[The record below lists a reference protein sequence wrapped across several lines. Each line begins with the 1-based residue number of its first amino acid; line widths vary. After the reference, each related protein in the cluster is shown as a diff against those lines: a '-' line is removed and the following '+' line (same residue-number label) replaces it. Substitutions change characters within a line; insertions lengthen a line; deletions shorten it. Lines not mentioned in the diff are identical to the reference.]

1 MSKPLAPPNDADQ
14 EAENTLPAVDPKLSL
29 ARKKLAG
36 SSICLNC
43 GTPLMGPYCYFCGQ
57 PDRNFVRFFPALVRD
72 LMEDFLDLDS
82 RFMRTF
88 KPLLFHPGR
97 LTRDFLCGRRYRYTP
112 PLRLYMFLS
121 ISFFLLA
128 ALFST
133 DALTVNGDGGA
144 RSAERGFHI
153 TMGNKDGAP
162 LEVKRAETGAAPP
175 GDVTTPRA
183 EDDRKGE
190 QPFFDTKAFQFN
202 GKPWNRETNPV
213 DLRWLPGWLND
224 RINDEI
230 EHSPEKAEEINRNP
244 DLIID
249 KVFDIL
255 PVSMFVLLPVVALIF
270 KFWYL
275 FSKRYYVEHL
285 ILALHNHAFLFVC
298 LILILLLDAGSELLR
313 AFGHIGAAA
322 AAGWLIALIV
332 AWVPIY
338 LFLSLRTVYRQGW
351 ILTLGKFAVI
361 GVSYMTLLSFLTAAV
376 AIASFV
382 LL

>member
-1 MSKPLAPPNDADQ
+1 MSEDTGRP
-14 EAENTLPAVDPKLSL
+14 EAAEKTGEDPLPATDPKLSL

-36 SSICLNC
+36 SAVCLNC
-43 GTPLMGPYCYFCGQ
+43 GTPLKGPYCYFCGQ

-82 RFMRTF
+82 RFIRTF

-97 LTRDFLCGRRYRYTP
+97 LTRDFLSGRRYRYTP

-121 ISFFLLA
+121 IAFFLLA

-133 DALTVNGDGGA
+133 DALTIDSKGGT
-144 RSAERGFHI
+144 RSPERGFHI
-153 TMGNKDGAP
+153 MLDDKDKAP
-162 LEVKRAETGAAPP
+162 IDVKRAESGEA
-175 GDVTTPRA
+175 TTPQA
-183 EDDRKGE
+183 EGARKGE

-202 GKPWNRETNPV
+202 GKPWDRETNPV
-213 DLRWLPGWLND
+213 AISWLPRWIND

-230 EHSPEKAEEINRNP
+230 EHSPEKAEEINKNP

-255 PVSMFVLLPVVALIF
+255 PVSMFILLPVVALIF

-285 ILALHNHAFLFVC
+285 IFALHNHAFLFVC
-298 LILILLLDAGSELLR
+298 LILILLLDGSGDLLNAAG
-313 AFGHIGAAA
+313 HHGAAA
-322 AAGWLIALIV
+322 AASWAITAIAVWI
-332 AWVPIY
+332 PIY
-338 LFLSLRTVYRQGW
+338 LLVSLRTVYRQGW
-351 ILTLGKFAVI
+351 MLTLGKFTVI
-361 GVSYMTLLSFLTAAV
+361 GISYLVLLSFFTIGV
-376 AIASFV
+376 TIASFV